1 MPTSEESNSGV
12 RHIFKTPI
20 NTYSENAFDGWALE
34 KIALRKFS
42 WLGKK

>member
-1 MPTSEESNSGV
+1 M
-12 RHIFKTPI
+12 IPI
-20 NTYSENAFDGWALE
+20 ASYSENVFDGWASE